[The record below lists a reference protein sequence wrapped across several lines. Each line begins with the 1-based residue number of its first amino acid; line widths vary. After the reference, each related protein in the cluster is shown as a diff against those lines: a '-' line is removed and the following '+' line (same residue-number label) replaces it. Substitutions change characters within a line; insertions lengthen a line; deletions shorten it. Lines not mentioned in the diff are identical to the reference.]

1 MIPSIDNTYV
11 KIDESK
17 VTSLVGVHEG
27 ALYINICLQKV
38 TNTDSSDTSTCIS

>member
-1 MIPSIDNTYV
+1 MDNTSI

-27 ALYINICLQKV
+27 ALYINIRLQKD
-38 TNTDSSDTSTCIS
+38 NKYR